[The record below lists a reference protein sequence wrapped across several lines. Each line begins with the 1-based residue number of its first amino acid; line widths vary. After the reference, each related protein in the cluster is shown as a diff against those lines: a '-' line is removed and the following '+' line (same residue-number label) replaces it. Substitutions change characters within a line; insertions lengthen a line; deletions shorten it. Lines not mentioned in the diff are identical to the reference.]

1 MRKGGGKQK
10 GAAFEREICK
20 ALSLWVTNGKR
31 GDVFWRSA
39 MSGGRATMFSDVRQ
53 CGDVCAVAPEGA
65 PFTARY
71 FIECKAYK
79 DLQIARWLITGTG
92 YLAEFWRETRE
103 QARIH
108 QREPLLI
115 FRQNGLP
122 IMFLSLKTSYDLKD
136 NRLAVVVRDVVLRRF
151 DDLLMTRYRKTLK
164 QPVSWSIYH
173 GLLDNS

>member
-10 GAAFEREICK
+10 GAQFERDICK

-53 CGDVCAVAPEGA
+53 CGDICSVAPEGA
-65 PFTARY
+65 PLVARY

-92 YLAEFWRETRE
+92 HLADFWKETKE
-103 QARIH
+103 QAKIH
-108 QREPLLI
+108 GREPLLI

-122 IMFLSLKTSYDLKD
+122 IMFISLKRNYPIRDP
-136 NRLAVVVRDVVLRRF
+136 RLTIVVRDAALRHF
-151 DDLLMTRYRKTLK
+151 DHLMKMKYALLMSGVAGTCP
-164 QPVSWSIYH
+164 Q
-173 GLLDNS
+173 

>member
-53 CGDVCAVAPEGA
+53 CGDICAVAPEGA

-71 FIECKAYK
+71 FIECKAYR
-79 DLQIARWLITGTG
+79 DLQINSWLITGRG
-92 YLAEFWRETRE
+92 KLAEFWQETKD

-108 QREPLLI
+108 KREPLLI

-122 IMFLSLKTSYDLKD
+122 VMFLY
-136 NRLAVVVRDVVLRRF
+136 LAGLRDAMWRDIRTKEAIIVRDARLYRF
-151 DDLLMTRYRKTLK
+151 SDWMKIKYEAGQWSYFRK
-164 QPVSWSIYH
+164 S
-173 GLLDNS
+173 